1 MVILHMGICLF
12 GELLDL
18 MGWDHKFYGLMG
30 MVDWFGFGLVLSD
43 LELFTRVLVSFMLLV
58 ICKTGQIYDDL
69 SSFENDLIVWLKF

>member
-18 MGWDHKFYGLMG
+18 MGWDHKFYGWMG

-43 LELFTRVLVSFMLLV
+43 LELFTR
-58 ICKTGQIYDDL
+58 Y
-69 SSFENDLIVWLKF
+69 